1 MKQECIFNMNKV
13 ILNGIDLKIE
23 DVVNVARKG
32 YEVELAPECRA
43 KIEEVR
49 KYMEDEWMRDDAPAV
64 YGFNTGLG
72 KHKDCKVSIEES
84 DLHQYRTVLSHCGG
98 VGDPAPEEVV
108 RAAMCVRLNA
118 FCRGVSGLRIVVV
131 DRLIEMLNKGV
142 HPVVPWQG
150 SVGACGDLAPM
161 AHIVSVLIGVPQAEA
176 FYQGERM
183 PAQEALKKAG
193 MEPEFQL
200 KAKDCLALLNGTTMF
215 AGMACLNVHDA
226 ERLYKLSELTT
237 ALSLEAVRGETRA
250 FDPRI
255 QQVRPYEGQIKAAA
269 NVMRLVE
276 GSERVT
282 EDARKVHLDYD
293 IMHPH
298 YQERVQDVY
307 SLRCMPQVQ
316 GICRENLTY
325 VKHLV
330 EVEINAATDNPLI
343 FPKGDGHYEFLS
355 GGNFHGEPTG
365 FAMDLLTMSLAEIGN
380 IADRRCFSLC
390 DPTLSYGL
398 PLALAG
404 EPIGLNYGYN
414 IICCSTS
421 ALASENKT
429 LCFPSVCDNIP
440 TKANQEDHVSMAPWA
455 TRKCKLV
462 IKNLEKILG
471 IELLLAS
478 RGIFI
483 SSEKLGQFKLGKG
496 TSIAYQMVTDRIQF
510 QKEDIYMGDQ
520 SKATIGLIESD
531 DLLNAVEAAVGEL

>member
-1 MKQECIFNMNKV
+1 MMKKV
-13 ILNGIDLKIE
+13 ILNGVDLKIE
-23 DVVNVARKG
+23 DVVNVARRG
-32 YEVELAPECRA
+32 YAVEIDPACMAHIAELRS
-43 KIEEVR
+43 
-49 KYMEDEWMRDDAPAV
+49 YMEREWMREDAPAV

-72 KHKDCKVSIEES
+72 KHKDHKVSIEES

-118 FCRGVSGLRIVVV
+118 FCRGVSGLRPEVVE
-131 DRLIEMLNKGV
+131 RLTLMLNRGV

-176 FYQGERM
+176 FYQGVRM
-183 PAQEALKKAG
+183 GAQEALEKAG
-193 MEPEFQL
+193 ITPVTFQL

-226 ERLYKLSELTT
+226 ERLYKLSEITT
-237 ALSLEAVRGETRA
+237 ALSLEAIRGETRA
-250 FDPRI
+250 FDRRI
-255 QQVRPYEGQIKAAA
+255 QEARPYEGQITAAA

-276 GSERVT
+276 GSTRVS
-282 EDARKVHLDYD
+282 EDARKVHLEHDVL
-293 IMHPH
+293 HPV
-298 YQERVQDVY
+298 YQERVQDNY
-307 SLRCMPQVQ
+307 CFRCMPQVQ
-316 GICRENLTY
+316 GVCRENLSY

-365 FAMDLLTMSLAEIGN
+365 FAMDILTMSLVEIGN
-380 IADRRCFSLC
+380 VADRRCFTLC
-390 DPTLSYGL
+390 DPTISYGL

-429 LCFPSVCDNIP
+429 LAFPSVCDNIP

-455 TRKCKLV
+455 ARKAQLV
-462 IKNLEKILG
+462 IRNLEKILG

-478 RGIFI
+478 RGIYI
-483 SSEKLGQFKLGKG
+483 TQKELGGFQLGKG
-496 TSIAYQMVTDRIQF
+496 TSIAYQMVTDRVKF
-510 QKEDIYMGDQ
+510 QNDDFYMRDQ
-520 SKATIGLIESD
+520 SRATISLIEQD
-531 DLLNAVEAAVGEL
+531 DMLNAIEEAVGAL

>member
-1 MKQECIFNMNKV
+1 MNKV
-13 ILNGIDLKIE
+13 ILNGVDLSIE
-23 DVVNVARKG
+23 DVVNVARNG
-32 YEVELAPECRA
+32 YQVEIDKDCMAHIA
-43 KIEEVR
+43 EVR
-49 KYMEDEWMRDDAPAV
+49 NYMESEWMRDDAPAV

-72 KHKDCKVSIEES
+72 KRKDHKVTIEES

-118 FCRGVSGLRIVVV
+118 FCRGVSGLRPVVV
-131 DRLIEMLNKGV
+131 ERLVELLNKGV

-193 MEPEFQL
+193 ITPVEFQL

-226 ERLYKLSELTT
+226 ERLYKLSEITT
-237 ALSLEAVRGETRA
+237 ALSLEAIRGETRA
-250 FDPRI
+250 FDKRI
-255 QQVRPYEGQIKAAA
+255 QEARPYAGQIKAAA
-269 NVMRLVE
+269 NVMKLVE
-276 GSERVT
+276 GSTRVT
-282 EDARKVHLDYD
+282 EDARKVHLEHD

-298 YQERVQDVY
+298 YQERVQDNY
-307 SLRCMPQVQ
+307 CFRCMPQVQ
-316 GICRENLTY
+316 GVCRENLDY

-365 FAMDLLTMSLAEIGN
+365 FAMDILTMSLVEIGN
-380 IADRRCFSLC
+380 VSDRRCFTMC
-390 DPTLSYGL
+390 DPTISYGL

-429 LCFPSVCDNIP
+429 LAFPSVCDTIP

-455 TRKCKLV
+455 ARKAKLV

-478 RGIFI
+478 RGIWI
-483 SSEKLGQFKLGKG
+483 TQDELGQFNLGKG
-496 TSIAYQMVTDRIQF
+496 TSIAYEKVNELIKF
-510 QKEDIYMGDQ
+510 QKEDIYMGNQ

-531 DLLNAVEAAVGEL
+531 ELLNAVEAAVGEL

>member
-1 MKQECIFNMNKV
+1 MNTANKLTILRVFMIPVFLLVLYLDVPNANYWALAIFV
-13 ILNGIDLKIE
+13 IASLTDTLDGYI
-23 DVVNVARKG
+23 ARHYNQTTDFGKFMDP
-32 YEVELAPECRA
+32 LADKCL
-43 KIEEVR
+43 V
-49 KYMEDEWMRDDAPAV
+49 
-64 YGFNTGLG
+64 T
-72 KHKDCKVSIEES
+72 
-84 DLHQYRTVLSHCGG
+84 
-98 VGDPAPEEVV
+98 
-108 RAAMCVRLNA
+108 AAMLWFVEIGQMPAWALLVVIIRE
-118 FCRGVSGLRIVVV
+118 FGVSGLRIVVV
-131 DRLIEMLNKGV
+131 DRLVEMLNKGV

-193 MEPEFQL
+193 MEPQFQL

-215 AGMACLNVHDA
+215 AGMACLNIHDA

-269 NVMRLVE
+269 NVLRLVE

-325 VKHLV
+325 IKHLI

-343 FPKGDGHYEFLS
+343 FPDNGERYLS
-355 GGNFHGEPTG
+355 TAL
-365 FAMDLLTMSLAEIGN
+365 FAE
-380 IADRRCFSLC
+380 
-390 DPTLSYGL
+390 
-398 PLALAG
+398 
-404 EPIGLNYGYN
+404 E
-414 IICCSTS
+414 
-421 ALASENKT
+421 
-429 LCFPSVCDNIP
+429 
-440 TKANQEDHVSMAPWA
+440 
-455 TRKCKLV
+455 
-462 IKNLEKILG
+462 
-471 IELLLAS
+471 
-478 RGIFI
+478 
-483 SSEKLGQFKLGKG
+483 
-496 TSIAYQMVTDRIQF
+496 
-510 QKEDIYMGDQ
+510 
-520 SKATIGLIESD
+520 
-531 DLLNAVEAAVGEL
+531 

>member
-1 MKQECIFNMNKV
+1 MNKV
-13 ILNGIDLKIE
+13 ILNGKDLKIE
-23 DVVNVARKG
+23 DVVNVARNG
-32 YEVELAPECRA
+32 YVVELDPECREH
-43 KIEEVR
+43 IIQVR

-131 DRLIEMLNKGV
+131 DRMIEMLNKGV

-193 MEPEFQL
+193 ITPVEFQL

-215 AGMACLNVHDA
+215 AGMACLNVHDG

-237 ALSLEAVRGETRA
+237 AMSLEAMRGETRA

-255 QQVRPYEGQIKAAA
+255 EQARPDEGQVKSAA
-269 NVMRLVE
+269 NVLRLVE

-282 EDARKVHLDYD
+282 EESRKVHLDYD
-293 IMHPH
+293 VMHPH

-325 VKHLV
+325 IKHLV

-455 TRKCKLV
+455 TRKAKLV

-496 TSIAYQMVTDRIQF
+496 TSIAYQMVTDRIKF
-510 QKEDIYMGDQ
+510 QKEDIYMGTQ

-531 DLLNAVEAAVGEL
+531 DMLKAVEAAVGEL